1 MLEDILAESSTE
13 RMSDDQI
20 REFLLERGVG
30 VLALVDAD
38 VPYVLPMSFGYDGG
52 ETLYFLFLLFGDE
65 TRKETLGDRAER
77 ASFTTY
83 SVESKFEWRS
93 VILVGELRAVP
104 DSEWETLSEAM
115 ENAWHPN
122 LFSSA
127 TPQRGIE
134 GYRFEVDEWTGIWN
148 RSSPRD
154 SSVTHTF

>member
-1 MLEDILAESSTE
+1 MLEDVLAESSTDL
-13 RMSDDQI
+13 MSDDQI
-20 REFLLERGVG
+20 REFLLEQGVG
-30 VLALVDAD
+30 VLALAGAG

-52 ETLYFLFLLFGDE
+52 RTLYFRFLLFGDE
-65 TRKETLGDRAER
+65 TRKETLSDRAGR

-93 VILVGELRAVP
+93 VILTGELRAVP
-104 DSEWETLSEAM
+104 DSERDALREAT

-127 TPQRGIE
+127 TPKRGIE
-134 GYRFEVDEWTGIWN
+134 GYRLDVDEWTGIWN